1 MNLKI
6 NDENISTK
14 LKVNFIKKNKSFEKE
29 LFILMT
35 KEMENNLIS
44 EDNSQYFADC
54 TYYAIPPN
62 KSKYKLFLILAFNKK
77 KQKSV
82 LCNISIISNE
92 NKETFI
98 TVLNFLKIKYNF
110 TPKIMKQIIQN
121 P

>member
-6 NDENISTK
+6 NEENITTK
-14 LKVNFIKKNKSFEKE
+14 LIVNFIRKNKTFEKE

-44 EDNSQYFADC
+44 EDNTQYFADC

-62 KSKYKLFLILAFNKK
+62 KNKYKLFLILGFNKK

-82 LCNISIISNE
+82 LCNISITCNE

-98 TVLNFLKIKYNF
+98 TVFNFLKNKYNF
-110 TPKIMKQIIQN
+110 YPKIITSDYS
-121 P
+121 